1 MVLCRLFVQ
10 KDGGKAIAFCIFRVE
25 KRAVPLGRKTAL

>member
-10 KDGGKAIAFCIFRVE
+10 RDGGKAVVFCIFLVE
-25 KRAVPLGRKTAL
+25 KRAVPLGRETAL